1 MNDQVA
7 IALLLGAP
15 LAGAALL
22 AGTGRFRVDR
32 WVRGTITL
40 AALALTVVGLGGG
53 LGGWGVI
60 ERAVS
65 VPVNLGPLDPGSPV
79 AGVGWSIAP
88 AALALLFLAIA
99 VRSRSGLLVGLAA
112 AQLAVA
118 GLAAGLELSGPAREA
133 VASPVGALLV
143 DPLAA
148 ALLGVSV
155 AIGGPIVVYA
165 LGYEP
170 AHLAHRGLPVERS
183 ATFLGWLL
191 VFVSAMHLL
200 VLADDLRLLAVGW
213 EATTLC
219 SFVLIGFDGDAEA
232 TRAARRAL
240 AYNLAGGVGLGVAL
254 LLAGPGARLSE
265 LIAGGDGAAGVA
277 MPLILA
283 GCIVAAATKSALV
296 PFHPWLLGA
305 MVAAAPVSA
314 LLHASAMVKA
324 GSYLLLRLAPALAAD
339 GFLGTAVT
347 LLGAFTFAT
356 AALLALRQRDLKRIL
371 ALSTIST
378 LGLIAASAGLGSAA
392 ALSAG
397 VLLLVF
403 HAAAKALAFLAV
415 GAIEQVRQTR
425 DIEALVGSLRFAPL
439 LAGPLVIAAATLA
452 LPPFGLVVA
461 KWAILEIGARDVAL
475 AVLLALGGAA
485 NLALWT
491 VVVARLLVRRAR
503 PTAPLVAVE
512 RLPATERLPI
522 AALAAVAIAAL
533 VLAAPLARWLA
544 DPAGATAFGT
554 DPKLAAGWSITLS
567 GGVFAVPAVAILL
580 VTAAAVG
587 VLVGSRVRRVAPSP
601 YLSGAG
607 LAPGPSTAFHGTRG
621 QPVVARSGGFYWGRS
636 EAADESPAGAQ
647 AGARA
652 DGLDRAMAIGGW
664 LAAALVILAAVVGA
678 LGALGWGPVR

>member
-1 MNDQVA
+1 MSPQVA

-22 AGTGRFRVDR
+22 VIACRARADGR
-32 WVRGTITL
+32 VRGAITL
-40 AALALTVVGLGGG
+40 AALALTAVGLAGG
-53 LGGWGVI
+53 LGGWAVI
-60 ERAVS
+60 ESPAS
-65 VPVNLGPLDPGSPV
+65 VPVDLGPLDASSTV
-79 AGVGWSIAP
+79 AGVGWSLAP
-88 AALALLFLAIA
+88 TALAVLFLAIA
-99 VRSRSGLLVGLAA
+99 VRSRSGPLMGLAT

-118 GLAAGLELSGPAREA
+118 GAATAIELSRVREP

-148 ALLGVSV
+148 VLLLVSV
-155 AIGGPIVVYA
+155 AIGGLIVVYA

-170 AHLAHRGLPVERS
+170 AHLARRGLPVERT
-183 ATFLGWLL
+183 AAFVAWLL
-191 VFVSAMHLL
+191 VFLSAMHLL
-200 VLADDLRLLAVGW
+200 VLANDLRLLVVGW
-213 EATTLC
+213 EVTTLC
-219 SFVLIGFDGDAEA
+219 SFILIGFDGDAA
-232 TRAARRAL
+232 AAVAARRAL
-240 AYNLAGGVGLGVAL
+240 AYNLVGGVGLGGAL
-254 LLAGPGARLSE
+254 LLAGSGARLSD
-265 LIAGGDGAAGVA
+265 LIAAGNGVAGVGL
-277 MPLILA
+277 PFILA

-324 GSYLLLRLAPALAAD
+324 GSYLLLRLAPAIAAD
-339 GFLGTAVT
+339 GLLGPVLA

-403 HAAAKALAFLAV
+403 HAGAKALAFLTV

-425 DIEALVGSLRFAPL
+425 DVEALVGSLRFAPL

-452 LPPFGLVVA
+452 LPPFGLIVA
-461 KWAILEIGARDVAL
+461 KWAILELGARDIAL
-475 AVLLALGGAA
+475 AVLLALGGAV

-491 VVVARLLVRRAR
+491 AVVARLLVRRAR
-503 PTAPLVAVE
+503 PAAAVGDAAE
-512 RLPATERLPI
+512 RLPVTELLPVTERLPI
-522 AALAAVAIAAL
+522 AVLAGGAIAGL
-533 VLAAPLARWLA
+533 LLTAPLARWLA

-554 DPKLAAGWSITLS
+554 NPALAAGWSIALS
-567 GGVFAVPAVAILL
+567 VGAFAVPAVAVLV
-580 VTAAAVG
+580 VTAGTVG
-587 VLVGSRVRRVAPSP
+587 ALVGSRVRRVAPSP

-636 EAADESPAGAQ
+636 ETADDPPAGP
-647 AGARA
+647 RA
-652 DGLDRAMAIGGW
+652 DGLGRVMAVGGW
-664 LAAALVILAAVVGA
+664 LATALVVFAAVA
-678 LGALGWGPVR
+678 GALGWGPIR